1 MSKSRRKKLANRKRR
16 IQYRLRHRNWAPQDK
31 PMLTASNIQYELSG
45 RTRGLGVGG
54 IGVMHRLAGQT
65 GLIPAIDEAL
75 HVLKVHLPYHE
86 SDHVINVAYNALSGG
101 TCLEDLELRRNDE
114 VYLDALGA
122 QRIPD
127 PTTAGDFCRRFS
139 ERDVET
145 LMDTI
150 NEVRLGVWARPPA
163 PFFERAIIDA
173 DGTLATTTGEC
184 KQQMDI
190 NYKGEWGYHP
200 LLVSLANTGEP
211 LYLVNRSGNRP
222 SHEGAAGRFDQAIAL
237 CERAGFKKI
246 LLRGD
251 TDFSQTAHLDRGDA
265 AGVAFGLPPWSLSLF
280 GIDAMGNLIQNAEDL
295 PETVWIPLHRRA
307 KYTVRTE
314 LRARPDNVKEAIVRQ
329 REFKNI
335 RLQSEPV
342 ASFAYRPT
350 ACRKSYRVGVVRKNL
365 SVEKGEDVLFEDIR
379 YFFYITNDVQTL
391 PEEIVF
397 LANGRC
403 NQENLIAQLKHGVHA
418 LPAPVDTL
426 VSNWAY
432 MVMASLA
439 WTLKAWLA
447 LILPET
453 GRWKDKH
460 QAEKHKGLTM
470 EFKTFVNAFIRV
482 PCPIVRQGR
491 RIVYRLLAWN
501 PWQHVFLR
509 AVDALRHP
517 MRC

>member
-1 MSKSRRKKLANRKRR
+1 MSKSRRKKLINRKRR
-16 IQYRLRHRNWAPQDK
+16 IQHRLRERNWSPQDK
-31 PMLTASNIQYELSG
+31 PMLTASNIQYELSD
-45 RTRGLGVGG
+45 RTRGLGAGG
-54 IGVMHRLAGQT
+54 IGVMHRLARQT
-65 GLIPAIDEAL
+65 GLISAIDENL
-75 HVLKVHLPYHE
+75 HLLKVHLPYHE
-86 SDHVINVAYNALSGG
+86 SDHVMNLAYNALSGG

-127 PTTAGDFCRRFS
+127 PTTAGDFCRRFC
-139 ERDVET
+139 ERDIET

-150 NEVRLGVWARPPA
+150 NEVRLGVWARQPSA
-163 PFFERAIIDA
+163 FFEQAILDA
-173 DGTLATTTGEC
+173 DGSMATTTGEC
-184 KQQMDI
+184 KREMDI
-190 NYKGEWGYHP
+190 NHKGEWGYHP
-200 LLVSLANTGEP
+200 LVVSLANTGEP
-211 LYLVNRSGNRP
+211 LFLVNRSGNRP
-222 SHEGAAGRFDQAIAL
+222 SHEGAADRFDQAIAL
-237 CERAGFKKI
+237 CERAGFKKT

-251 TDFSQTAHLDRGDA
+251 TDFSQTAHLDRWDA
-265 AGVAFGLPPWSLSLF
+265 AGVEFVF
-280 GIDAMGNLIQNAEDL
+280 GIDAMANLIQEAEDL
-295 PETVWIPLHRRA
+295 SETAWKPLHRRA
-307 KYTVRTE
+307 KYTVQTE
-314 LRARPDNVKEAIVRQ
+314 PRARPDKVKEEVVRR

-335 RLQSEPV
+335 RLQSEQV

-350 ACRKSYRVGVVRKNL
+350 ACRKSYRVVVVRKNL
-365 SVEKGEDVLFEDIR
+365 SVEKGDRVLFDDVR
-379 YFFYITNDVQTL
+379 YFFYITNDVPT
-391 PEEIVF
+391 PAEEIVF

-403 NQENLIAQLKHGVHA
+403 NQENLIAQLKNGVPA
-418 LPAPVDTL
+418 LHAPVDTL
-426 VSNWAY
+426 ASNWAY

-447 LILPET
+447 LLLPER

-460 QAEKHKGLTM
+460 KSEKQKVLTM

-482 PCPIVRQGR
+482 PCQIVRQGR